1 CLPWRQL
8 CRFPGG
14 RVGARRDAARA
25 PRRAA
30 ARAPLAAQT
39 SYRRRWARRA
49 ASARAGQGGTMPIER
64 FAADVVVRNAFVRTL
79 DAQDAAVQAVAIR
92 GDRIVG
98 LGTDAEMESLTDTRT
113 RVLDAGGRTVLPAFI
128 DTHSHLNDAAL
139 TREYRVDYET

>member
-1 CLPWRQL
+1 
-8 CRFPGG
+8 
-14 RVGARRDAARA
+14 
-25 PRRAA
+25 
-30 ARAPLAAQT
+30 
-39 SYRRRWARRA
+39 
-49 ASARAGQGGTMPIER
+49 MPIER

-98 LGTDAEMESLTDTRT
+98 LGTNAEMESLTDART

-139 TREYRVDYET
+139 TREYRIDYETLQARTLAEVLAPIRARALTQPIGT